1 MAEFRLKGVFYG
13 GSTGK
18 LHHQGRRRRR
28 DSIAFSFVQPPPPIS
43 PTLLLFLIKRHDAS
57 NLHITHFQSLRLL
70 VHLAFHGDSV
80 GEGGVAVPLPLSLGH
95 TEGALPH
102 LQRRWPRSQ
111 ELIVDLTLD
120 SLQLNTRWS
129 LGHKNPLVV
138 ATEPEPPRTEF
149 LHEATTRTS
158 F

>member
-1 MAEFRLKGVFYG
+1 MVDRLVNC
-13 GSTGK
+13 TTRGK
-18 LHHQGRRRRR
+18 RRRR
-28 DSIAFSFVQPPPPIS
+28 DSFAFSIVQPPPPIS
-43 PTLLLFLIKRHDAS
+43 PTLLLLLIKRHDAS
-57 NLHITHFQSLRLL
+57 NLHITHVQSRRLL

-111 ELIVDLTLD
+111 EVIVDLTLD

-138 ATEPEPPRTEF
+138 ATSFKKSPPKIPSDFHSECLLLSSGF
-149 LHEATTRTS
+149 PYHPQ
-158 F
+158 

>member
-1 MAEFRLKGVFYG
+1 MSGVGVLSLISQFR
-13 GSTGK
+13 GSDAPHLPHSAARLDQETRC
-18 LHHQGRRRRR
+18 LQFAYH
-28 DSIAFSFVQPPPPIS
+28 SLPIS
-43 PTLLLFLIKRHDAS
+43 PLTGPFGIPRGLCGGKEGWLFLCHSPWDTQK
-57 NLHITHFQSLRLL
+57 
-70 VHLAFHGDSV
+70 G
-80 GEGGVAVPLPLSLGH
+80 LS
-95 TEGALPH
+95 PH

-149 LHEATTRTS
+149 LREATTRTS
-158 F
+158 C

>member
-1 MAEFRLKGVFYG
+1 MPPICISLTSNLSAYWSIWH
-13 GSTGK
+13 STG
-18 LHHQGRRRRR
+18 
-28 DSIAFSFVQPPPPIS
+28 
-43 PTLLLFLIKRHDAS
+43 TLWGKEGWLFLCHSPWDTQK
-57 NLHITHFQSLRLL
+57 
-70 VHLAFHGDSV
+70 G
-80 GEGGVAVPLPLSLGH
+80 LS
-95 TEGALPH
+95 PH